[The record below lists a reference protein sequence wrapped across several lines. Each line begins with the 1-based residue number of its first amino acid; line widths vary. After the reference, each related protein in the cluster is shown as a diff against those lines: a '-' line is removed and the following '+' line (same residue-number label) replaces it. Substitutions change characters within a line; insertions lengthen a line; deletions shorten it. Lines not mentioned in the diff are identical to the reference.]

1 MNSKIRPITI
11 LFSLTML
18 IAFGTVPYIIF
29 VKRNVNEANIESITA
44 TILLLLIMGGSM
56 IIIWFTLIVKVDEN
70 LKTISFVYPL
80 MFQSK
85 TFYFDEIIGFRYKYL
100 NARVPY
106 KSLQIR
112 SKSGQTYIL
121 SDFETQN
128 LKELESKFL
137 QLFDLKKGKHFSKIT
152 QKQKEIEIN
161 NSKAF
166 DRKQAKEIKFYLYLV
181 IAFCIFLIGD
191 FLSRYVNN
199 AFKPT
204 AFSVIFN
211 TTLIVILIAALV
223 KLKKTNKLLN
233 D

>member
-1 MNSKIRPITI
+1 MNSKKRPITI

-18 IAFGTVPYIIF
+18 IAFGTVPYITF
-29 VKRNVNEANIESITA
+29 VKRNVSEVNIESITA
-44 TILLLLIMGGSM
+44 TILLLLMMCGS
-56 IIIWFTLIVKVDEN
+56 IAIIWCTLIVKVDEN
-70 LKTISFVYPL
+70 LKTITFVYPL

-128 LKELESKFL
+128 LKELENKFL
-137 QLFDLKKGKHFSKIT
+137 QLFDLRKGKLFSKIT

-161 NSKAF
+161 NSRAF
-166 DRKQAKEIKFYLYLV
+166 DRIQAKEIKFYLYLA
-181 IAFCIFLIGD
+181 IAFCIVLIGN
-191 FLSRYVNN
+191 FLSLYGNN
-199 AFKPT
+199 AGKPT

-211 TTLIVILIAALV
+211 TALIVILIATLV
-223 KLKKTNKLLN
+223 KLKKINY
-233 D
+233 